1 MRKTDQE
8 LMWEVFMEA
17 SNGGVI
23 TTGGPLKAGGGS
35 SAPKSSDEDEDDVDG
50 DPYEDEEGEEGEDKL
65 KSVLDKCHNGDITA
79 DEAHKHITKMM
90 KGSKPKEEDA
100 ENVKRDSAGHN
111 TLDIMRQM
119 SPHKPGSRNKF
130 NKSKMKQH
138 ERELK
143 QYKDE
148 RKASQKGLR
157 QGVRRKGGDMS
168 GI

>member
-17 SNGGVI
+17 SNSGVI

-50 DPYEDEEGEEGEDKL
+50 DSYEDEEGEDKL
-65 KSVLDKCHNGDITA
+65 KAVLDKCQSGDITA

-90 KGSKPKEEDA
+90 RGVKPKEEEGEDK
-100 ENVKRDSAGHN
+100 NVKRHSVDRNTEKMRSQFTKDKSATN
-111 TLDIMRQM
+111 
-119 SPHKPGSRNKF
+119 
-130 NKSKMKQH
+130 
-138 ERELK
+138 
-143 QYKDE
+143 
-148 RKASQKGLR
+148 
-157 QGVRRKGGDMS
+157 VRRPMVDRSVKGIGRDTTKTQG

>member
-50 DPYEDEEGEEGEDKL
+50 DPYEGEEGEDKL
-65 KSVLDKCHNGDITA
+65 KAILSKCHSGAITA

-90 KGSKPKEEDA
+90 KGSKPKEEEGEDK
-100 ENVKRDSAGHN
+100 NFKRDSVGHN
-111 TLDIMRQM
+111 TLGIMRQM
-119 SPHKPGSRNKF
+119 SPHETSSRNKF

-138 ERELK
+138 ERELE
-143 QYKDE
+143 QYKGE

-157 QGVRRKGGDMS
+157 QDVRRKGGDMS